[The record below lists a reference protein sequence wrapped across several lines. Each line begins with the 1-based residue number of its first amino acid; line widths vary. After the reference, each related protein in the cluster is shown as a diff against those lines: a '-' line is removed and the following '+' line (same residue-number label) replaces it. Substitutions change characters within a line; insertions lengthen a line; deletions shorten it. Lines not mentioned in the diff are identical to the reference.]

1 MKRNFTDIF
10 HKILTNNWVILSG
23 GVLLAVLVIIGNK

>member
-1 MKRNFTDIF
+1 MHRTFIDIS

-23 GVLLAVLVIIGNK
+23 GILLAVLAIIGSK

>member
-1 MKRNFTDIF
+1 MDTTFTDIA

-23 GVLLAVLVIIGNK
+23 GVFLAVLAIIGCH

>member
-1 MKRNFTDIF
+1 MHRNFTEIS

-23 GVLLAVLVIIGNK
+23 GVLLAVLVILGSK

>member
-1 MKRNFTDIF
+1 MNRNFTDLS

-23 GVLLAVLVIIGNK
+23 GVLLAVLAIIGSK